1 MKPTYTSVQRVGL
14 YLFSS
19 SDLSRRRSP
28 SPVRPCSPGA
38 PYPRKAVGKTKLRA
52 SQLHSPSPYACPCP
66 LRDHGP
72 SANRSAP
79 RRPCKPPGSSICFS
93 IFETGRVPPQPCQ
106 ISPRRPWATPTWRS
120 VITCPRTRPGTPGS
134 RHDGQK
140 RNEEEDIFNSNWSS
154 HQMAAVSRFALA
166 PDELAFLASRR
177 VTSAPRR
184 AVWQICSPPK
194 DIHTMTMPASQ
205 KTGERQ
211 RCAIGPGL
219 GSPVD
224 RCSPRSPPPP
234 PRVVLTPRVCMAC
247 ACTLSGHSD
256 RCLPSLGD
264 RWRLSVYRRAQ
275 ERCRYPGS

>member
-66 LRDHGP
+66 RRDHGP

-120 VITCPRTRPGTPGS
+120 VITCPRTRPGTQPRPRPGTCKPAQGS
-134 RHDGQK
+134 GRTTRPLPGCRAGGQPQPPQ
-140 RNEEEDIFNSNWSS
+140 R
-154 HQMAAVSRFALA
+154 
-166 PDELAFLASRR
+166 
-177 VTSAPRR
+177 SAPSR
-184 AVWQICSPPK
+184 
-194 DIHTMTMPASQ
+194 
-205 KTGERQ
+205 ERDRHPQ
-211 RCAIGPGL
+211 RVP
-219 GSPVD
+219 
-224 RCSPRSPPPP
+224 
-234 PRVVLTPRVCMAC
+234 
-247 ACTLSGHSD
+247 
-256 RCLPSLGD
+256 
-264 RWRLSVYRRAQ
+264 
-275 ERCRYPGS
+275 